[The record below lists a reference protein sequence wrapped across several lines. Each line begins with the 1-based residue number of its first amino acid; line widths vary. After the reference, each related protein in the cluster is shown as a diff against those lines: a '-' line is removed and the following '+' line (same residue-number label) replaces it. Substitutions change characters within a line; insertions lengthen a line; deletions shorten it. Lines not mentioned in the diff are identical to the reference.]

1 MLQVGHCRG
10 QPPGLLNEPCF
21 GFGANNAPL
30 QISSISTP
38 VRDSSTGM
46 RTKTTVAV
54 ACILIGVSKG
64 FVSQLPCPGVCVWR
78 RPSLIQK
85 PTTGALRRRL
95 VGEERCESRRN
106 ERLGQQAT
114 PRDDLNYYE
123 ELGVKR
129 TAKGTALS
137 SIAPLSFL
145 PGLPLPQDSVQGEE
159 ANSRR
164 SAHVSRGDQERLQ
177 TDCKAHPSGRQLF
190 SC

>member
-1 MLQVGHCRG
+1 MVPGLVGSTTDLGVLEEAWYAPGLPLQAPTR
-10 QPPGLLNEPCF
+10 LLNEPCF

-85 PTTGALRRRL
+85 STGALRRRL

-114 PRDDLNYYE
+114 PRDDSNYYE

-145 PGLPLPQDSVQGEE
+145 PGLPLPQDS
-159 ANSRR
+159 ARRR
-164 SAHVSRGDQERLQ
+164 S
-177 TDCKAHPSGRQLF
+177 
-190 SC
+190 